1 MTSMQT
7 LQSVIEH
14 GWRQGLANLMR
25 KENGQ
30 WWHTRRWWMQ
40 SLLWLLVINGTL
52 AVGLW
57 IVPIV
62 EPDLKLDAALAYEF
76 FVQMMAWFPMFAVI
90 VIAQGAIV
98 SEKQS
103 GTAAWVLSAPISR
116 ESFILSKL
124 FANALGFLMTVI
136 ALQGAVA
143 YLQLSMYGNAL
154 LPIGPYLA
162 VLGLFSLYLL
172 FYLALTLMLGT
183 FFDARG
189 PVLGIAIGV
198 AIASMRGV
206 GQLFS
211 GYVPWLAKMLPE
223 VLPIQANATVTGR
236 PLPADWPVSI
246 MLISFYSI
254 LFVALA
260 IWRFRREEF

>member
-1 MTSMQT
+1 
-7 LQSVIEH
+7 
-14 GWRQGLANLMR
+14 LANLMR
-25 KENGQ
+25 KENDQ
-30 WWHTRRWWMQ
+30 WWRTRRWWIQ
-40 SLLWLLVINGTL
+40 SLLWLLVINGAL

-57 IVPIV
+57 IVPLV
-62 EPDLKLDAALAYEF
+62 EPDLKLDVALAYEF

-116 ESFILSKL
+116 ESFILSKF
-124 FANALGFLMTVI
+124 FANALGFLITVI
-136 ALQGAVA
+136 VLQGAVA
-143 YLQLSMYGNAL
+143 YIQLSLYGGAL

-162 VLGLFSLYLL
+162 VLALFSLYLL
-172 FYLALTLMLGT
+172 FYLALTLMLGA

-198 AIASMRGV
+198 AIASMRGI
-206 GQLFS
+206 GGLFS
-211 GYVPWLAKMLPE
+211 GYAPWLAKVLPE
-223 VLPIQANATVTGR
+223 ALPIQANAIVTGK
-236 PLPADWPVSI
+236 PLPADWPIPILVLS
-246 MLISFYSI
+246 SYSL

>member
-1 MTSMQT
+1 MTSEQT
-7 LQSVIEH
+7 LIPVVEH
-14 GWRQGLANLMR
+14 GWRRGLANLIR

-30 WWHTRRWWMQ
+30 WWHTRRWWIQ
-40 SLLWLLVINGTL
+40 ALVWLLVINGTL
-52 AVGLW
+52 AAGLW

-62 EPDLKLDAALAYEF
+62 EPDLKLDVALAYEF

-90 VIAQGAIV
+90 VIAQGAII

-103 GTAAWVLSAPISR
+103 GTAAWILSAPVSR

-124 FANALGFLMTVI
+124 LADALGFLITIIV
-136 ALQGAVA
+136 LQGAVA
-143 YLQLSMYGNAL
+143 YLQLSLYGSKL

-162 VLGLFSLYLL
+162 VMGLFSLYLL
-172 FYLALTLMLGT
+172 FYLALTLVLGT
-183 FFDARG
+183 FFNARG

-198 AIASMRGV
+198 AIASMRGI
-206 GQLFS
+206 GGLLS
-211 GYVPWLAKMLPE
+211 GYAPWLVKILPE
-223 VLPIQANATVTGR
+223 SLPVLTDAIVTGR
-236 PLPADWPVSI
+236 PLPPDWPVPI
-246 MLISFYSI
+246 VIIALYSA

>member
-1 MTSMQT
+1 MASEQT
-7 LQSVIEH
+7 LIPVVEH
-14 GWRQGLANLMR
+14 GWRRGMENLTR

-30 WWHTRRWWMQ
+30 WWHTRRWWIQ
-40 SLLWLLVINGTL
+40 CLVWLLVINGTL

-62 EPDLKLDAALAYEF
+62 EPDLKLDVALAYEF

-90 VIAQGAIV
+90 VIAQGAII

-103 GTAAWVLSAPISR
+103 GTAAWILSAPVSR

-124 FANALGFLMTVI
+124 FANALGFLAAVI
-136 ALQGAVA
+136 VLQGAVA
-143 YLQLSMYGNAL
+143 YLQLSLYGGNL
-154 LPIGPYLA
+154 LPAVPYLA
-162 VLGLFSLYLL
+162 VMGLFSLYLL

-183 FFDARG
+183 FFNARG

-198 AIASMRGV
+198 AIASMRGIGGLV
-206 GQLFS
+206 S
-211 GYVPWLAKMLPE
+211 GYAPWLVKILPE
-223 VLPIQANATVTGR
+223 ALPALANSIVTET
-236 PLPADWPVSI
+236 PLPADWP
-246 MLISFYSI
+246 ISVVVISLYSV
-254 LFVALA
+254 LFVVLA